1 VQVILHFQQLVILP
15 IAWGKASPY
24 TAATFDNSEQGDSMR
39 KQWLFGGIAAAVL
52 VGGAVAVFAG
62 KGDQAGK
69 PAKPGEDKAAVALEF
84 VPAEVIKPTLT
95 SMPALI
101 EFSGPLVAPGTVI
114 VRAKSTGT
122 LLNLSV
128 SEGSRVKAGQAL
140 GQLDLEELRYRVAER
155 NASVESARAQLDQAE
170 RQFKANQG
178 LAEQKFIAST
188 ALDTSRASLET
199 ARAQV
204 ATAKAQLDTMQVT
217 LRQAA
222 LIAPI
227 NGVVSKRHALPGEK
241 LAPEQ
246 QILSI
251 VDLSRLELAGLVG
264 THEVSRLKPGMAV
277 QIRVE
282 GSQQPVEAR
291 ISRIAPAAEP
301 GTRSIGVTLELANP
315 KEEFRAGQYAM
326 AKVEL
331 PDEVQRLTVPVAA
344 VTSNAG
350 QDGVWL
356 IENGA
361 LLRRI
366 VTTGRSDAREGRVEV
381 LQGLSPGSQVLA
393 ARFDNLREGAKA
405 SVVVSKTK
413 VADAAKSTASASN

>member
-1 VQVILHFQQLVILP
+1 
-15 IAWGKASPY
+15 
-24 TAATFDNSEQGDSMR
+24 MR
-39 KQWLFGGIAAAVL
+39 KQWLFGGVAAVVL
-52 VGGAVAVFAG
+52 IAGAAVTVFAS
-62 KGDQAGK
+62 KGGEQA
-69 PAKPGEDKAAVALEF
+69 AKPGATKPGDDKAAVTLEF
-84 VPAEVIKPTLT
+84 VPAEVVKPTLV
-95 SMPALI
+95 SMPAQI
-101 EFSGPLVAPGTVI
+101 EFSGPLVAPGTVV

-122 LLNLSV
+122 LLNLNV
-128 SEGSRVKAGQAL
+128 AEGSRVKAGQIL

-155 NASVESARAQLDQAE
+155 SASVESARAQLEQAE
-170 RQFKANQG
+170 RQYKANEG
-178 LAEQKFIAST
+178 LADQKFIAAT
-188 ALDTSRASLET
+188 ALDTSRASLEA

-204 ATAKAQLDTMQVT
+204 AATKAQLDTVQVT

-222 LIAPI
+222 LVAPI
-227 NGVVSKRHALPGEK
+227 SGVVSKRHALPGEK

-282 GSQQPVEAR
+282 GSERPVEAR

-331 PDEVQRLTVPVAA
+331 PDDAQRLTVPQAA

-366 VTTGRSDAREGRVEV
+366 VITGRSDVREGRIEV
-381 LQGLSPGSQVLA
+381 LQGLNPSAQVLA

-413 VADAAKSTASASN
+413 VADAAKSTAAASN

>member
-1 VQVILHFQQLVILP
+1 
-15 IAWGKASPY
+15 
-24 TAATFDNSEQGDSMR
+24 MR
-39 KQWLFGGIAAAVL
+39 KQWLFGGVAAAVL
-52 VGGAVAVFAG
+52 VGGAVAVFAS
-62 KGDQAGK
+62 KGDPAAK
-69 PAKPGEDKAAVALEF
+69 PAKAGEDKTAVALEF
-84 VPAEVIKPTLT
+84 VPAEVIKPTLA

-101 EFSGPLVAPGTVI
+101 EFSGPLVAPGTVV

-155 NASVESARAQLDQAE
+155 SASVESARAQLDQAE
-170 RQFKANQG
+170 RQFKANEG

-222 LIAPI
+222 LVAPI
-227 NGVVSKRHALPGEK
+227 SGVVSKRHALPGEK
-241 LAPEQ
+241 LSPEQ

-264 THEVSRLKPGMAV
+264 THEVSRLKPGMPV

-282 GSQQPVEAR
+282 GSDRNVEAR

-301 GTRSIGVTLELANP
+301 GTRSIGVTLELDNP

-331 PDEVQRLTVPVAA
+331 PDDAQRLTVPQAA